1 MISVVENKD
10 FILTKIVDVI
20 KNNPKISQKD
30 VVSSITSVFGTVS
43 EEDKTII
50 LQLLNT
56 LVQNKVIKRVNIG
69 RKVSYSFND
78 FTDDSNESNTK
89 KDSDKKIDTKK
100 LKRDISEFILN
111 NLKSG
116 SVTKDTLT
124 DITLEKFGINEVE
137 KLDTS
142 TDSKYTLYKGLI
154 GSTLSEFNKNK
165 IVNKIEEKAS
175 L

>member
-1 MISVVENKD
+1 MISVVDNKD

-78 FTDDSNESNTK
+78 FTDYSNESN
-89 KDSDKKIDTKK
+89 DNI
-100 LKRDISEFILN
+100 IN
-111 NLKSG
+111 NLK
-116 SVTKDTLT
+116 DC
-124 DITLEKFGINEVE
+124 LEW
-137 KLDTS
+137 
-142 TDSKYTLYKGLI
+142 
-154 GSTLSEFNKNK
+154 KNK
-165 IVNKIEEKAS
+165 K
-175 L
+175 